1 MIFPDASEIFPFP
14 SETNFPHLRSRRNS
28 KTLKIFLP
36 SSNLNRFEFFAKRKV
51 AEFQSIVWMSKNRL
65 IRKIIYY
72 IYRIK
77 FDCHSSIGDWYFGKS
92 RNFIFSQTSVS
103 HSHYVCCPENSYP
116 FLAWLRICSMSLS
129 VFVLWC
135 EETHSANA
143 KMHRETTV
151 HISIDTTAKFATR
164 LTLQGEKLAP
174 SFALDL
180 WPRQPITR

>member
-103 HSHYVCCPENSYP
+103 HSHYVCCSEKYP
-116 FLAWLRICSMSLS
+116 FLAWLRICSMVWGDAFCKCKNASRNN
-129 VFVLWC
+129 C
-135 EETHSANA
+135 THFDRYHS
-143 KMHRETTV
+143 K
-151 HISIDTTAKFATR
+151 ICDTFDAPRRKTRAFFCTRPLTATA
-164 LTLQGEKLAP
+164 
-174 SFALDL
+174 DN
-180 WPRQPITR
+180 PITQPSI